1 MNKLIIVGEQKNST
15 STKRFVYSTV
25 GISPSVLA
33 SSHKDPIKILV
44 EKDEKDE

>member
-33 SSHKDPIKILV
+33 SCHKDPIKILV